1 MRLALFDLDN
11 TILAGDSDHA
21 WGEFIVEKGLV
32 SGDSYRKQNDA
43 FYQQYLEGGL
53 DIVAYQRFVLNI
65 FKGKTLEQI
74 RPLQE
79 EFLEKIVV
87 PMVKPKA
94 QDRLLEH
101 RKQGDYIIIITAT
114 NALITQPIADYLQVH
129 HLIATTP
136 EIIDGRVSGN
146 ITGIPSF
153 QQGKVLRLQSWLEN
167 TSFCLNHS
175 FFYSDSWNDVPLLEQ
190 VAYPFV
196 VDADDKLKQIALS
209 RSWSILN
216 FIST

>member
-32 SGDSYRKQNDA
+32 DGDSYRKQNDA
-43 FYQQYLEGGL
+43 FYQEYLEGGL

-65 FKGKTLEQI
+65 FKGKTLAQI

-79 EFLEKIVV
+79 EFLAKVV
-87 PMVKPKA
+87 TPMIKPKA
-94 QDRLLEH
+94 KARLDEH

-114 NALITQPIADYLQVH
+114 NSLITEMIASYLQVH

-136 EIIDGRVSGN
+136 EIINDCVSGN
-146 ITGIPSF
+146 IIGVPSF
-153 QQGKVLRLQSWLEN
+153 QQGKVLRLQSWLEG
-167 TSFCLNHS
+167 TSFCLNNS
-175 FFYSDSWNDVPLLEQ
+175 FFYSDSWNDIPLLEQ
-190 VAYPFV
+190 VTYPFV
-196 VDADDKLKQIALS
+196 VDADDKLKHIALS
-209 RSWSILN
+209 RGWPILN
-216 FIST
+216 FIS